1 MIRTTVR
8 NVALVASCSA
18 LLLVSAC
25 SGPGGDEG
33 DGKKGGSPASE
44 WTPGPL
50 DEYTAR
56 IYGYSL
62 DQDEQSQEEAQARSD
77 AQNREV
83 EELVATCM
91 QEQGFD
97 YTPNDNNG
105 GTVVTTDELD
115 VEWGTREFAEKYGY
129 GISTDPY
136 GSSDDPAEDG
146 SEYVDPNQEYI
157 ESMSESE
164 AAAYNEA
171 LWGPTTEFVEGEEA
185 TEYDWTQG
193 GCYGAAQ
200 HEVFEGGAVADE
212 FSALADEVNALWETI
227 DADPRIAELK
237 ASWASC
243 MADAGFDGLTDI
255 NTAQEPLYEEWNALQ
270 GWEDPEYQAQ
280 METWDWEAE
289 PDGPPAPEPDPAA
302 LTAFTE
308 KEIAMATA
316 DFTCQE
322 EIDYVKTTV
331 AVNHEVQQEFVDAH
345 RDELDAWAEAA
356 TAARDA

>member
-1 MIRTTVR
+1 MTRSTVR
-8 NVALVASCSA
+8 TVAVVASCSA
-18 LLLVSAC
+18 LLLMSAC
-25 SGPGGDEG
+25 SGPDGEG
-33 DGKKGGSPASE
+33 EQKKGDTAGTE
-44 WTPGPL
+44 WVPGPL

-62 DQDEQSQEEAQARSD
+62 DEDEQSQEEAQAQSD

-97 YTPNDNNG
+97 YTPNTANSTTV
-105 GTVVTTDELD
+105 GTSPELD

-136 GSSDDPAEDG
+136 GTADDPVDDG
-146 SEYVDPNQEYI
+146 SEYVDPNQEYV

-164 AAAYNEA
+164 ATAYNEA
-171 LWGPTTEFVEGEEA
+171 LWGPSVEYVEGEE

-200 HEVFEGGAVADE
+200 HEIFEGGAVADE
-212 FSALADEVNALWETI
+212 FSALSDEVNALWETI
-227 DADPRIAELK
+227 EADPRMAELK
-237 ASWASC
+237 AKWASC
-243 MADAGFDGLTDI
+243 MADAGFDGMTDM
-255 NTAQEPLYEEWNALQ
+255 NTAQEPLYDEWNALQ

-289 PDGPPAPEPDPAA
+289 PEGPPAPEPDPAA
-302 LTAFTE
+302 LAAFTD

-322 EIDYVKTTV
+322 EIDYVKAAT
-331 AVNHEVQQEFVDAH
+331 AVNHEVQQEFVDTH
-345 RDELDAWAEAA
+345 RDELEAWAEAA